1 MAEKRMF
8 AKTIIDSD
16 LFLDMPV
23 TAQLLYFH
31 LCMRADDDGFINNP
45 KRIMRDVRCADD
57 DMKMLIAKDYVI
69 PFESGVI
76 VIKHWRLHNYI
87 QRDRYKPSLC
97 DEKNLLTTNKNKVY
111 ERMDT
116 ECIQIGNR
124 LDTECI
130 QIDNKMDTEC
140 VQIGDTDKIR
150 LDKNRE
156 DKNRLDKS
164 REDEDKMTDSIG
176 QKCSM
181 DSNKGKEKHSVTCS
195 PELAEALNAFADHRK
210 KLKKPMTD
218 RAKEL
223 MLSKLSKMAR
233 TEQEQ
238 IAILN
243 QSIVNG
249 WQGIFPLGGE
259 RKQNQAKQSSADMAD
274 DVIRMMEERGMLN
287 DTRGA
292 NENDTNAGGVPSWF
306 S

>member
-1 MAEKRMF
+1 MIHFFSDEVALEVGINGAIILNHLHYWVKKNADNEMNYHDGYFWTYNSIAAYKKQFPFWSDRTIYRLLRELEVNGYV
-8 AKTIIDSD
+8 KTSNYNQSAYDRTKWYTLTKKAVKLLEPTIVHEYKNSQDNVTETTLTDCPNEITQSD
-16 LFLDMPV
+16 NVHLDK
-23 TAQLLYFH
+23 LYKCT
-31 LCMRADDDGFINNP
+31 L
-45 KRIMRDVRCADD
+45 
-57 DMKMLIAKDYVI
+57 
-69 PFESGVI
+69 
-76 VIKHWRLHNYI
+76 
-87 QRDRYKPSLC
+87 
-97 DEKNLLTTNKNKVY
+97 NKNKH
-111 ERMDT
+111 
-116 ECIQIGNR
+116 
-124 LDTECI
+124 
-130 QIDNKMDTEC
+130 
-140 VQIGDTDKIR
+140 
-150 LDKNRE
+150 
-156 DKNRLDKS
+156 
-164 REDEDKMTDSIG
+164 
-176 QKCSM
+176 
-181 DSNKGKEKHSVTCS
+181 KEKHINKHSANCS
-195 PELAEALNAFADHRK
+195 PELAEALNAFAEHRK

-292 NENDTNAGGVPSWF
+292 NENDSNAGSVPSWF

>member
-45 KRIMRDVRCADD
+45 KRIMRDIRCSDD
-57 DMKMLIAKDYVI
+57 DMKVLIVKDFVI

-87 QRDRYKPSLC
+87 QKDRYKPSLC
-97 DEKNLLTTNKNKVY
+97 DEKDLLTTNKNKVY

-124 LDTECI
+124 LDTDCI
-130 QIDNKMDTEC
+130 QIGNKMDTEC
-140 VQIGDTDKIR
+140 IQIGDTDKNR
-150 LDKNRE
+150 LDKNRV
-156 DKNRLDKS
+156 DKIRLDKS
-164 REDEDKMTDSIG
+164 RKEEDKMSDSNG
-176 QKCSM
+176 QKCPM
-181 DSNKGKEKHSVTCS
+181 DSNKGEDDKTCS
-195 PELAEALNAFADHRK
+195 PELADALAAFAEHRK

-218 RAKEL
+218 YAK
-223 MLSKLSKMAR
+223 KLLLKKLQKLAK

-243 QSIVNG
+243 QSIENG
-249 WQGIFPLGGE
+249 WQGVFPLGGE
-259 RKQNQAKQSSADMAD
+259 RKQKQAKQSAADMAD
-274 DVIRMMEERGMLN
+274 DVIRMMSERGMLN
-287 DTRGA
+287 DTGGA

-306 S
+306 SE

>member
-45 KRIMRDVRCADD
+45 KRIMRDVRCSDD

-87 QRDRYKPSLC
+87 QRDRYKPTLC

-116 ECIQIGNR
+116 GCIQIGNR

-140 VQIGDTDKIR
+140 VQIGDTDKSR

-156 DKNRLDKS
+156 DKSRLDKS
-164 REDEDKMTDSIG
+164 REDEG
-176 QKCSM
+176 
-181 DSNKGKEKHSVTCS
+181 NKGEENKTCS
-195 PELAEALNAFADHRK
+195 PELAEALNAFAEHRK

-218 RAKEL
+218 YAK
-223 MLSKLSKMAR
+223 KLLLKKLQKLAK

-243 QSIVNG
+243 QSIENG
-249 WQGIFPLGGE
+249 WQGVFPLGGD
-259 RKQNQAKQSSADMAD
+259 RGQRNQRQSAADMAS
-274 DVIRMMEERGMLN
+274 DVIRMMDERGML
-287 DTRGA
+287 DDAGGKK
-292 NENDTNAGGVPSWF
+292 DDDSNAGSVPSWF
-306 S
+306 SEQ